1 MGPPRGGGED
11 VGGLGGR
18 MSKLVREDPSVVE
31 ALRRLEG
38 MALERDGLDAQV
50 KALAAME
57 AQVRGMEG
65 LVAASGDAGGGGGA
79 DFRSDVD
86 FVKGMAEL
94 EAGNLEV
101 AGRHFQGALAR
112 FRMTADG
119 SGAVD
124 VQGAANAR
132 LMLAQ
137 VRLAQGAAARALA
150 VADAAV
156 EDFAVAVPAL
166 GGGGGDGAA
175 NRAESLRLL
184 DGTLEGMMRASTRG
198 GEALHKAVD
207 GLLGELSARVVRCE
221 ALLSL
226 AEEAA
231 PSGDSSQRHQHQQ
244 LHGARALEDAEAC
257 VMLMGK
263 LPPGPEAGRVWM
275 LLGSAARACGQ
286 LEKADTALGE
296 AVKALMRERN
306 GALAVC
312 ALHVRAAVAAAL
324 EDPEMGGWG
333 VEGQKHLTFAALVAK
348 RFGLEQLEEETL
360 RMVEA
365 DPVAAAAAA
374 EDRSRRSA
382 GGATAVTIGVR
393 GNGVGR
399 GDSVPAKMEMPTPAR
414 KAIDVPV
421 GEAEEDA
428 YDALD
433 SLD

>member
-18 MSKLVREDPSVVE
+18 MSKSVREDPSVVE

-79 DFRSDVD
+79 DFRADVD
-86 FVKGMAEL
+86 FVKGMAAL
-94 EAGNLEV
+94 EAGNLAV

-137 VRLAQGAAARALA
+137 TRLAQGAAARALA

-156 EDFAVAVPAL
+156 QDFAVAVPAL

-175 NRAESLRLL
+175 NRAEALRLL

-231 PSGDSSQRHQHQQ
+231 PPGDSSQ

-348 RFGLEQLEEETL
+348 RFGLKQLEEETQ

-382 GGATAVTIGVR
+382 GDATAVAIGVG

-399 GDSVPAKMEMPTPAR
+399 SDSALAKVEMPTPAR
-414 KAIDVPV
+414 KAIDAP
-421 GEAEEDA
+421 EEDA